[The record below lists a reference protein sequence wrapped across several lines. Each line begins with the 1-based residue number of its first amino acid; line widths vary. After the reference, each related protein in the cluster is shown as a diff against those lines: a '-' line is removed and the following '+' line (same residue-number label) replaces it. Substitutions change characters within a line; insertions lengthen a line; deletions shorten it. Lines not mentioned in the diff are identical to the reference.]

1 MPTAGC
7 SSARSPSGSARLRW
21 LSPSRPCCASNFP
34 HDELVRKHH
43 LAAGSEQGSTE
54 FYEHSVHV
62 FDTRDAK
69 AALKAAVEAV
79 DTGRPFP
86 KSNFE
91 EQ

>member
-1 MPTAGC
+1 MSWC
-7 SSARSPSGSARLRW
+7 GSTTLPPA
-21 LSPSRPCCASNFP
+21 PSREALPACA
-34 HDELVRKHH
+34 
-43 LAAGSEQGSTE
+43 E
-54 FYEHSVHV
+54 FYEHSVRV